1 MAKRVE
7 DSLWFPEKL
16 GRRLVELRRQ
26 RGLTQRQVAELM
38 GRAGRGSKTYV
49 CRLEQGWF
57 RSPSLRL
64 LGDYLRACGA
74 GFEDVLDVLHEYTSR
89 PTVPDEQGWAA
100 AQQAVVGLPPR
111 AAGQV
116 LKYDLKAAEARYAAG
131 KLPESPTQRAERARK
146 LARSRRWLS
155 LLHAWVVQVIN
166 EHGFDL
172 GGLTNEMVLQGYA
185 RKVWGILGRTRQ
197 NPEER
202 ARLLSEAEEKFL
214 RQGLVRP
221 EVVQV
226 VDRELETFY
235 RQVEEPGPDDAM
247 PDETSGTA

>member
-1 MAKRVE
+1 
-7 DSLWFPEKL
+7 
-16 GRRLVELRRQ
+16 
-26 RGLTQRQVAELM
+26 
-38 GRAGRGSKTYV
+38 
-49 CRLEQGWF
+49 
-57 RSPSLRL
+57 
-64 LGDYLRACGA
+64 
-74 GFEDVLDVLHEYTSR
+74 
-89 PTVPDEQGWAA
+89 
-100 AQQAVVGLPPR
+100 
-111 AAGQV
+111 
-116 LKYDLKAAEARYAAG
+116 
-131 KLPESPTQRAERARK
+131 
-146 LARSRRWLS
+146 
-155 LLHAWVVQVIN
+155 VVQVIN